1 MQSAE
6 HVYMSQLKAW
16 PYAVLHMIRIT
27 IPGCVVLLDLA
38 HVLTEYFL
46 ERKKKVQLMKS
57 IEAPCDREEG
67 WDGFS
72 HRLMKLWIQEQ
83 LEIAQGV

>member
-38 HVLTEYFL
+38 HVQTEYFL
-46 ERKKKVQLMKS
+46 EKKKGS
-57 IEAPCDREEG
+57 INEEYWG
-67 WDGFS
+67 TAWSGG
-72 HRLMKLWIQEQ
+72 RLRWIQPQINEAVNTRA
-83 LEIAQGV
+83 EITQGV